1 MNNKKI
7 FSKVLMMMIFVI
19 TSQVFVPTVYNASEV
34 HDIKVE
40 SITEKIQHDFE
51 QKSKSNLIMQNEISH
66 AEEIE
71 EIALNNLTCSRVKKQ
86 LSIDQ
91 HHTEPLHKYYNF
103 YKTRTINV
111 GVFCKLK
118 LMKIESSPHILSE
131 KYETFTTKGNSIVR
145 LLNEKNTFNDIKL
158 TQNIKINDT
167 EIEKYSRPR
176 DGPKVIDIKLIREEG

>member
-1 MNNKKI
+1 
-7 FSKVLMMMIFVI
+7 MMFVI
-19 TSQVFVPTVYNASEV
+19 IAQVFVPTVYNASEV
-34 HDIKVE
+34 RDIKVE
-40 SITEKIQHDFE
+40 SITEKIQQDFE
-51 QKSKSNLIMQNEISH
+51 RVSKSNLVMQNEISH

-71 EIALNNLTCSRVKKQ
+71 EIAFNNLTCTRVKKQ

-91 HHTEPLHKYYNF
+91 YHTKPLQKYYNF

-131 KYETFTTKGNSIVR
+131 KYQTFTTKGNSIVR
-145 LLNEKNTFNDIKL
+145 LLNEKNTFNELKRI
-158 TQNIKINDT
+158 QNIKINET

-176 DGPKVIDIKLIREEG
+176 DGPHVIDLELIREEG